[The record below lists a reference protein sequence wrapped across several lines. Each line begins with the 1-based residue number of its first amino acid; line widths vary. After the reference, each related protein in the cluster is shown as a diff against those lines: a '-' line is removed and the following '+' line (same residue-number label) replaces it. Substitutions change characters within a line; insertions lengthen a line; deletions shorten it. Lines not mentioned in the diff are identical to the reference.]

1 MSFEVKL
8 IFLIKP
14 FFLHDHDKR
23 KCYDKNL
30 NILGNVYLSKQDT
43 NIPDRIIKQLSL
55 KQL

>member
-43 NIPDRIIKQLSL
+43 NIPDCIIKQLSL